1 VAIAERTCLG
11 PYEIETLLGA
21 GGMGEVYRARDTR
34 LGRPVAVK
42 VLPATVVDEPERLRR
57 FEQEARAEGLLNH
70 PNVVTVHDVGTQEG
84 RPYLVT
90 ELLEGESLRKRL
102 ERGPLPLRE
111 AVEVALQVARGLAAA
126 HAKGIVHRDLKPDNV
141 FLTLAGTVKILDFGV
156 AKLFEPVWPSGEINP
171 EVLADLNEAETQSR
185 LASTRW
191 GALVGT
197 PAYMSPEQAAGAHVD
212 FRSDLFSF
220 GILLYETLSGRD
232 PFRRGNAADTISAI
246 LREMPPPAQANG
258 HRAPAE
264 LQKILRQVLAKEPK
278 QRYAATTELVED
290 LERVA
295 RKLDRR
301 LLTPT
306 RIAVALLLLLAVA
319 APSWWLARR
328 APPVSPR
335 ERPTMSLLVADLDNR
350 TGDTVFTGALE
361 QALQIGLEGA
371 PFVTAFDRAQ
381 ARRQAATLFGEQD
394 PRLDEARARLVAT
407 RLGIKLTVT
416 GTIEQREGRYLLDTR
431 VVDPLTDET
440 LATARATAASKAEV
454 LKAADAVAVRL
465 RAGLGEVKPRSPVA
479 LGRETFST
487 ASLQALN
494 SYARGQEYHQQGRN
508 EEAAEQYRQ
517 AIGFDPEFGRAYAGL
532 AVTLY
537 NQGEIEKAAE
547 QFQKALALI
556 DRMTERERYRTR
568 GNYYL
573 TVHNHEKAIEEFRQL
588 LDRYPADTAGHNG
601 LALAHFFARDME
613 GALAE
618 IRRGVE
624 VYPKFVPARSN
635 LAVFAF
641 YAGDFATAEKE
652 AGTVLSINPGYLK
665 AHVALALAR
674 VGQGRLEEAL
684 QEYRRLEGLSARGA
698 SFALMGEADVA
709 LFQGRLAD
717 AAAIL
722 EKGLQ
727 ADLAN
732 KYLPGAAVK
741 EVTLAWIRLSLGRP
755 APAVAI
761 AFEALG
767 HSRQPSTVFPAA
779 RVLIETGRESQAAAL
794 AAELVRSLNPDTRA
808 YGHLIDGEIDL
819 KHRQGQK
826 AFEHF
831 MEAKATSD
839 TWLGRLAL
847 ARADLSIGA
856 LPEAHS
862 ELDLCLKRRGEAMA
876 VFLDEVP
883 SSWYLPAA
891 TYYLARVQQGLGSG
905 AAPQTY
911 RAFLALK
918 KPVEPAEPLVVDA
931 RLRLAALTH

>member
-1 VAIAERTCLG
+1 MAIAEKTCLG

-42 VLPATVVDEPERLRR
+42 VLPATVADEPERLHR

-70 PNVVTVHDVGTQEG
+70 PNVLTVHDVGTQEG

-141 FLTLAGTVKILDFGV
+141 FLTVGGTVKILDFGV
-156 AKLFEPVWPSGEINP
+156 AKLFEPVWPSGEISP
-171 EVLADLNEAETQSR
+171 EALAGLNEAETQAR
-185 LASTRW
+185 LSTRC

-197 PAYMSPEQAAGAHVD
+197 PAYMSPEQAAGAQVD

-220 GILLYETLSGRD
+220 GILLYEMLTGSD

-264 LQKILRQVLAKEPK
+264 LQKILRHALAKEPK
-278 QRYAATTELVED
+278 QRYAATTELVAD

-301 LLTPT
+301 LFTPA
-306 RIAVALLLLLAVA
+306 RAVAASVLLLAVA
-319 APSWWLARR
+319 VLSVWLARR
-328 APPVSPR
+328 APPVPPR
-335 ERPTMSLLVADLDNR
+335 ERPTVSLLVADLENR
-350 TGDTVFTGALE
+350 TGEAVFDGALE

-371 PFVTAFDRAQ
+371 PFVTAFSRSQ
-381 ARRQAATLFGEQD
+381 ARLQAAALLSGEQN

-407 RLGIKLTVT
+407 RLGIKLTVA
-416 GTIEQREGRYLLDTR
+416 GSIEQRAGRYQLDTR

-440 LATARATAASKAEV
+440 LATARASAASKAEV

-465 RAGLGEVKPRSPVA
+465 RAGLGDVKPQSPLA
-479 LGRETFST
+479 LGRETFTT
-487 ASLQALN
+487 ASLQAMS
-494 SYARGQEYHQQGRN
+494 SYTRAQELHQQGKN
-508 EEAAEQYRQ
+508 DEAVEQYRQ
-517 AIGFDPEFGRAYAGL
+517 AIAQDPDFGRAYAGL

-537 NQGEIEKAAE
+537 NQGEAE
-547 QFQKALALI
+547 QSAVQFQKALALI

-573 TVHNHEKAIEEFRQL
+573 TVHNHVKAVEEFQQL

-601 LALAHFFARDME
+601 LAMAHFFGRDME

-641 YAGDFATAEKE
+641 YAGDFAAAEKE
-652 AGTVLSINPGYLK
+652 AATVLSINPGYLK

-674 VGQGRLEEAL
+674 VGQGRREEAL
-684 QEYRRLEGLSARGA
+684 AEYSRLEGLSARGA

-709 LFQGRLAD
+709 LCEGRLAD

-727 ADLAN
+727 ADLSN
-732 KYLPGAAVK
+732 KYLSGAAVK
-741 EVTLAWIRLSLGRP
+741 EVTLAWIQLSLKRP
-755 APAVAI
+755 APAVAG
-761 AFEALG
+761 AHEALG
-767 HSRQPSTVFPAA
+767 HSRQPGTVFPAA
-779 RVLIETGRESQAAAL
+779 RVLIEAGRETEAAAL
-794 AAELVRSLNPDTRA
+794 AAELVRSLDPDTRA

-819 KHRQGQK
+819 KHGQGQK
-826 AFEHF
+826 AIEHF
-831 MEAKATSD
+831 NEAKASAD

-847 ARADLSIGA
+847 ARADLAVGA

-862 ELDLCLKRRGEAMA
+862 ELELCLKRRGEAMA

-891 TYYLARVQQGLGSG
+891 TYYLARVQEGLGSS
-905 AAPQTY
+905 AAPETY
-911 RAFLALK
+911 RAFLAGK
-918 KPVEPAEPLVVDA
+918 KAVEPAEPLVVDA
-931 RLRLAALTH
+931 RRRLATLTH